1 MYISTY
7 DRVSRQAEST
17 PTGSKI
23 GLDTHNFQIVTVDI
37 VLLIL
42 TTSFIGLRL
51 YSRKLQGLRYG
62 AEDWSILG
70 ALVVFYCY
78 IGVSFAAIFG
88 GGIGYHANQLSA
100 EQTKLSLILILI
112 IQFVYAVGQG
122 LVKSSICLLLM
133 RIFSTRKFRIAAS
146 IIMGL
151 CIAWSLMTILIAFL
165 ICRPL
170 DYNWNLKPPGNHC
183 GDQKLAYGSVGVV
196 DILTDT
202 CILILPIPMIWNLQM
217 PKLNKF
223 LLACILGF
231 GVFTI
236 SVTIVR
242 VIVIANTNFLD
253 FSYSSKGIFIWT
265 AVNYGTGII
274 VACCPLLRPVVEKL
288 YPKSLIQTLRS
299 KSASITTS
307 ITGSNPRRHLNF
319 DRLGDDRYPLHDM
332 GSRSVG
338 PKTEIETVIRDEE
351 FLRGQSGSHNNLYPI
366 FENWPQGINAEVD
379 SIRPD
384 IEQKLESLFPGDPRL
399 EKLKAA
405 DFSMFG
411 SCWWPNASIERLRI
425 LFVWDD
431 ELDSEIGKFSNDFDK
446 GQDYRSD
453 TRTYLYHCLSIGKVD
468 PGDEPS
474 NAIIRSFKV
483 IGDAICEVYTEAQ
496 RQILLEELLFFMDC
510 SEIEQRVRLS
520 EKLPTVEEYWR
531 CRMGTSAVGVT
542 TAMNEFAIGSEV
554 STMMINTSMK
564 ALWDYTNEIVW
575 LVNDILS
582 IKKEL
587 EQNTVDSLIP
597 LLYIDAGSAQA
608 AIDSAVASLH
618 VVVNGFDK
626 LANDLIDQY
635 RSDEITQAALQRFLD
650 ACRHNCTGNLN
661 WSLQT
666 QRYGICQ
673 EASAEGISINL

>member
-7 DRVSRQAEST
+7 ERVSRQAEST
-17 PTGSKI
+17 HAGSKI
-23 GLDTHNFQIVTVDI
+23 GLNTHNFQTVTVDI

-42 TTSFIGLRL
+42 TTFFVGLRL

-70 ALVVFYCY
+70 ALVKVVFYCY
-78 IGVSFAAIFG
+78 IGVSFAAIFE

-122 LVKSSICLLLM
+122 LVKSSICLLLI
-133 RIFSTRKFRIAAS
+133 RIFSTRRFRIAAS

-183 GDQKLAYGSVGVV
+183 GDQNLAYGSVGVV
-196 DILTDT
+196 DIFTDT

-217 PKLNKF
+217 PKLNKV

-231 GVFTI
+231 GIFSI

-242 VIVIANTNFLD
+242 VIVIAKTDFLD

-319 DRLGDDRYPLHDM
+319 DRLGDDRYPLHDL

-338 PKTEIETVIRDEE
+338 PKTEIETVIRDEK
-351 FLRGQSGSHNNLYPI
+351 FLRGQSGSHNSIYTGSKSPDLQNK
-366 FENWPQGINAEVD
+366 GIK
-379 SIRPD
+379 I
-384 IEQKLESLFPGDPRL
+384 
-399 EKLKAA
+399 
-405 DFSMFG
+405 
-411 SCWWPNASIERLRI
+411 
-425 LFVWDD
+425 
-431 ELDSEIGKFSNDFDK
+431 
-446 GQDYRSD
+446 
-453 TRTYLYHCLSIGKVD
+453 
-468 PGDEPS
+468 
-474 NAIIRSFKV
+474 
-483 IGDAICEVYTEAQ
+483 
-496 RQILLEELLFFMDC
+496 
-510 SEIEQRVRLS
+510 
-520 EKLPTVEEYWR
+520 
-531 CRMGTSAVGVT
+531 
-542 TAMNEFAIGSEV
+542 
-554 STMMINTSMK
+554 
-564 ALWDYTNEIVW
+564 DYT
-575 LVNDILS
+575 
-582 IKKEL
+582 
-587 EQNTVDSLIP
+587 
-597 LLYIDAGSAQA
+597 
-608 AIDSAVASLH
+608 
-618 VVVNGFDK
+618 
-626 LANDLIDQY
+626 
-635 RSDEITQAALQRFLD
+635 
-650 ACRHNCTGNLN
+650 CR
-661 WSLQT
+661 
-666 QRYGICQ
+666 
-673 EASAEGISINL
+673 